1 MTKLKTLIKEI
12 NDKKNN
18 LVLSESSLSRVW
30 RHVTKHE
37 SGTISAFRGFEGCG
51 DDDSKPVTK
60 SQNRKNNSILKKKL
74 LSMGYGVT
82 KINGVYIENYKTPN
96 AVRVRE
102 ESFLVVDLKDKGRL
116 EKDLVKLGQ
125 EFNQDSITFSK
136 PNGDYYLVS
145 SNTCPDGFPGNGKI
159 GVRMK
164 LGKPLFGKDGEFYST
179 VNGRP
184 FVFENMNPSM
194 NTIKNYSISEIR
206 SIKKVGKRI
215 KL

>member
-30 RHVTKHE
+30 KHVTKHE
-37 SGTISAFRGFEGCG
+37 SGIISAFRGFEDCG
-51 DDDSKPVTK
+51 GGEPVTK
-60 SQNRKNNSILKKKL
+60 AQNRKNNSILKKKL

-82 KINGVYIENYKTPN
+82 KVNGVYIENYKTPN
-96 AVRVRE
+96 AVKVRE

-136 PNGDYYLVS
+136 PNGDYYLIS

-164 LGKPLFGKDGEFYST
+164 LGKPLFGKDGEFHST
-179 VNGRP
+179 INGRP
-184 FVFENMNPSM
+184 FVFEDMNSDVD
-194 NTIKNYSISEIR
+194 TIKNYSISEIR
-206 SIKKVGKRI
+206 SIKEIGKRI